1 MVCWWLLSCGEMLQR
16 SQCAIIWLLPGCHC
30 ACFRFHSGLRSLVQQ
45 KRNSYGK
52 RDEAVSTDWLKDA
65 TQQAARLMHVG
76 VLQGMV
82 LGWDDTHDTGSSL
95 WPGHVMDG
103 HQDCTACS
111 IAL

>member
-1 MVCWWLLSCGEMLQR
+1 
-16 SQCAIIWLLPGCHC
+16 
-30 ACFRFHSGLRSLVQQ
+30 
-45 KRNSYGK
+45 
-52 RDEAVSTDWLKDA
+52 
-65 TQQAARLMHVG
+65 MHVG